1 MTYYY
6 CDACDACHYCFEA
19 ESLPDRCPDCGADLY
34 NNKPVVRLATKDEIK
49 ELIRIR
55 AEDDECAP

>member
-6 CDACDACHYCFEA
+6 CDACHYCFEA
-19 ESLPDRCPDCGADLY
+19 ESVPDRCPDCGADLY

-55 AEDDECAP
+55 AEDDE

>member
-6 CDACDACHYCFEA
+6 CDACHYCFEA
-19 ESLPDRCPDCGADLY
+19 ESLPDCGADLY

-55 AEDDECAP
+55 AEDDECDPIE